1 MTEMGLRAEEL
12 TQIRA
17 VFRATPDVAEVWLY
31 GSRATGT
38 WQPGSDID
46 LALVGVRDPLR
57 AEAIAEELEELPL
70 PYRFD
75 VKAYDAI
82 DDAPLREHIARV
94 GVTLYRRQDEARA
107 TRANEPE
114 LDSEVA

>member
-1 MTEMGLRAEEL
+1 MKDVGLRPDEL
-12 TQIRA
+12 QRIRS
-17 VFRATPDVAEVWLY
+17 VFRRAPDVAEVRLY
-31 GSRATGT
+31 GSRAKGT
-38 WQPGSDID
+38 CRPGSDID

-82 DDAPLREHIARV
+82 GYTPLLEHIARV
-94 GVTLYRRQDEARA
+94 GVTVYRRADDALAPDVE
-107 TRANEPE
+107 E
-114 LDSEVA
+114 SEHGE